1 MCVEIFFTDFIISM
15 QIKYLCHVKNW
26 LKIIALL
33 QLTVLYGYLAGTN
46 HIKLGM
52 YSYET
57 GMTDSNHELS
67 FSFVSSNLLCHTINE
82 GSISNATGNSP
93 STRIRE
99 KHNCF
104 SMIVKKAIVSNAHKL
119 LKHIAY
125 VSQIDIQCSA
135 ADLIFPFHY
144 FL

>member
-1 MCVEIFFTDFIISM
+1 M
-15 QIKYLCHVKNW
+15 QIKYLCHVKKW

-52 YSYET
+52 YGYET

-82 GSISNATGNSP
+82 GSISNTTGNSP

-125 VSQIDIQCSA
+125 VSHIDIQCSA